1 MGFLPSI
8 QTKQKIG
15 DCYYFE
21 HDALSWKAQPL
32 LEESRMINLFKSAH
46 SACSRCAQ
54 PHHDDTRYCSMCGLD
69 FDAPAAH
76 VLLAPDEV
84 AIGFHVAKLS
94 DFLRLHAQHAHQHHI
109 QIFQYGQ
116 VHDLNQDRA
125 LSVDT
130 QSAAGIF
137 ITRKANIDVNVVID
151 DLHTAEFLALQ
162 AHICLQL
169 HVAQTS
175 VFAQQFMSGSCRV
188 IFADLQALFSPS
200 VRQQC
205 LELTNA
211 HTLRELQDQVGLQ
224 QHLHQEISAILKSQL
239 EKLGL
244 ALDRIQVQELRHDKL
259 SSARENLGEKLGSL
273 YLIIDEQRAD
283 NAHRKQIDALYNEA
297 EWQQIARDEERVR
310 LRYRREEMRQQLGND
325 LSWLYLR
332 GEHENAKKRLSRAK
346 LRQDEAERLHAIQL
360 RELELYARIAE
371 ASTRKQA
378 IERGAANA
386 VQELEHQL
394 RQKKDHQQNEVD
406 EWLHIRTLARIK
418 MRSESE
424 LAQMH
429 SKEAAQLLQQKIDH
443 QLQAQRLEH
452 ELETNQRLQQG
463 ARQEEQ
469 AAWLH
474 DQQRQLQLR
483 EQALEEEAHQTRL
496 LSLSLETEVRAR
508 EFKRIQAWED
518 ELAQQ
523 RQQQL
528 QSEATL
534 KAQQQAVKMAEL
546 QQQIAKFELDTEHQ
560 RIQQHA
566 LAQHDKLSRTLA
578 LEAQYAA
585 LEQQRQQQSHA
596 ALVQAELDA
605 RLRHVEAI
613 AALSETSKIA
623 VANQE
628 NAAIL
633 AEVLKLQ
640 TMAAMSPEQIL
651 ATQAAQSEHA
661 AQAVAEVK
669 RQTHGLSWED
679 TVRMLHERVQEERT
693 QRQTEQ
699 ERRHEIDLQTA
710 QGLAFARTP
719 PYGPLQGK

>member
-1 MGFLPSI
+1 
-8 QTKQKIG
+8 
-15 DCYYFE
+15 
-21 HDALSWKAQPL
+21 
-32 LEESRMINLFKSAH
+32 MISLFKSAH
-46 SACSRCAQ
+46 SGCSRCAQ
-54 PHHDDTRYCSMCGLD
+54 PHHNDTRFCSVCGLD
-69 FDAPAAH
+69 FDAPAQH

-84 AIGFHVAKLS
+84 AIGFHATKLG
-94 DFLRLHAQHAHQHHI
+94 DFLALHAQHAHQLHI

-116 VHDLNQDRA
+116 VHDLTQDQA
-125 LSVDT
+125 LSVDK

-137 ITRKANIDVNVVID
+137 ITRKGRFDVNVVVD
-151 DLHTAEFLALQ
+151 DLHTAEFLPLQ
-162 AHICLQL
+162 ANIRLQL
-169 HVAQTS
+169 HVAQTRE
-175 VFAQQFMSGSCRV
+175 FAEQFMSGSCRV
-188 IFADLQALFSPS
+188 TLTDLQTLFSPS

-205 LELTNA
+205 LEMTNA

-224 QHLHQEISAILKSQL
+224 QHLQQEIKATLAAQL

-259 SSARENLGEKLGSL
+259 SSARESLGEKLGSL
-273 YLIIDEQRAD
+273 YLIIDHQRAN
-283 NAHRKQIDALYNEA
+283 NAHRKQIDALYSEA

-378 IERGAANA
+378 IEQGAASA

-394 RQKKDHQQNEVD
+394 REKKDQQQNEVD

-429 SKEAAQLLQQKIDH
+429 SKEAAQLLQQKIEH

-452 ELETNQRLQQG
+452 DLEVNQRQQQSL
-463 ARQEEQ
+463 RQQEQ

-474 DQQRQLQLR
+474 EQQRQLQLR

-528 QSEATL
+528 QSESVL
-534 KAQQQAVKMAEL
+534 KAQQQAVQMATL
-546 QQQIAKFELDTEHQ
+546 KQQIAQLEHQ
-560 RIQQHA
+560 QAQQQA

-578 LEAQYAA
+578 LEAQYAE
-585 LEQQRQQQSHA
+585 LEQQRQQQSHVA
-596 ALVQAELDA
+596 QAQAELEVQ
-605 RLRHVEAI
+605 LRKFEAI

-623 VANQE
+623 VADQA
-628 NAAIL
+628 NAAML
-633 AEVLKLQ
+633 TDVLKLQ

-651 ATQAAQSEHA
+651 AIQAAQSEHA

-679 TVRMLHERVQEERT
+679 TVRMLHERVQEERA
-693 QRQTEQ
+693 QRQAEQ
-699 ERRHEIDLQTA
+699 ERRHEIDLQNA